1 MFRTFTA
8 LLQPMCFSY
17 FSSCYMSWVVSI
29 GEADDDF
36 VKRQEQLN
44 LQPAKRGKGKG
55 RGRGRGS
62 TATKRSDHDDPEVEV
77 PEKKRKIATPQ
88 TFWTDDVSEEW
99 ARCKAMWD
107 KEWQEEEVWGQES
120 WGQSS
125 QAFDHYA
132 HLDGQVSLHSLV
144 AAEGDGCSGEGKAK
158 KVEKAPKKKTTKKKH
173 IEVLEEKADDASVES
188 EEETCHTN
196 QKEQVKAIAQH
207 IKDVLALGIRVKK
220 FEDLTK
226 QTKDSLREPFPNTDE
241 CRYTPYWNR
250 PACGFYL
257 KSEGMDGGCFSVQS
271 EHGPYLH
278 RLVASM
284 KAAQLMA
291 TWHQKNI
298 EILNHFAHV
307 HTWMGFHNC
316 DMLLTLL
323 TLWFED
329 KNLVIVS
336 YWHPRRLRWTTSRT
350 LPTRHAQRMT
360 GWVNMLIF
368 QAWKK
373 HWNSHQWRL
382 CSVWSNPPNADCFY
396 GFLLVCCDVAQLAML
411 NNLWGLVPKLQTT
424 WPPGGLQC
432 KSRSAVCAFG
442 WDFLN
447 MIFI

>member
-1 MFRTFTA
+1 MGRSLESLQWRFQSYQSNSHRNVFYMFRTFTA

-158 KVEKAPKKKTTKKKH
+158 KVEKAPKKKPRRKNILKSWRKRRMMQ
-173 IEVLEEKADDASVES
+173 VLS

-207 IKDVLALGIRVKK
+207 SRMFLHWAFGSK
-220 FEDLTK
+220 
-226 QTKDSLREPFPNTDE
+226 SLR
-241 CRYTPYWNR
+241 
-250 PACGFYL
+250 
-257 KSEGMDGGCFSVQS
+257 
-271 EHGPYLH
+271 
-278 RLVASM
+278 
-284 KAAQLMA
+284 
-291 TWHQKNI
+291 I
-298 EILNHFAHV
+298 
-307 HTWMGFHNC
+307 
-316 DMLLTLL
+316 
-323 TLWFED
+323 
-329 KNLVIVS
+329 
-336 YWHPRRLRWTTSRT
+336 
-350 LPTRHAQRMT
+350 
-360 GWVNMLIF
+360 
-368 QAWKK
+368 
-373 HWNSHQWRL
+373 
-382 CSVWSNPPNADCFY
+382 
-396 GFLLVCCDVAQLAML
+396 
-411 NNLWGLVPKLQTT
+411 
-424 WPPGGLQC
+424 
-432 KSRSAVCAFG
+432 
-442 WDFLN
+442 
-447 MIFI
+447 

>member
-1 MFRTFTA
+1 MGRSLESLQWRFQSYQSNSHRNVFYMFRTFTA

-158 KVEKAPKKKTTKKKH
+158 KVEKAPKKKNTKKKH
-173 IEVLEEKADDASVES
+173 IEVLEEKADDSSVES

-226 QTKDSLREPFPNTDE
+226 QTKDRLREPFPNTDE

-291 TWHQKNI
+291 T
-298 EILNHFAHV
+298 
-307 HTWMGFHNC
+307 
-316 DMLLTLL
+316 
-323 TLWFED
+323 
-329 KNLVIVS
+329 
-336 YWHPRRLRWTTSRT
+336 
-350 LPTRHAQRMT
+350 
-360 GWVNMLIF
+360 
-368 QAWKK
+368 
-373 HWNSHQWRL
+373 
-382 CSVWSNPPNADCFY
+382 
-396 GFLLVCCDVAQLAML
+396 
-411 NNLWGLVPKLQTT
+411 
-424 WPPGGLQC
+424 
-432 KSRSAVCAFG
+432 
-442 WDFLN
+442 
-447 MIFI
+447 

>member
-1 MFRTFTA
+1 
-8 LLQPMCFSY
+8 
-17 FSSCYMSWVVSI
+17 MSWVVSI

-88 TFWTDDVSEEW
+88 TFWTNDVSEEW
-99 ARCKAMWD
+99 AKCKAMWD
-107 KEWQEEEVWGQES
+107 KEWQGEELWGQES

-173 IEVLEEKADDASVES
+173 IEVLEEKADDANDES

-291 TWHQKNI
+291 T
-298 EILNHFAHV
+298 
-307 HTWMGFHNC
+307 
-316 DMLLTLL
+316 
-323 TLWFED
+323 
-329 KNLVIVS
+329 
-336 YWHPRRLRWTTSRT
+336 
-350 LPTRHAQRMT
+350 
-360 GWVNMLIF
+360 
-368 QAWKK
+368 
-373 HWNSHQWRL
+373 
-382 CSVWSNPPNADCFY
+382 
-396 GFLLVCCDVAQLAML
+396 
-411 NNLWGLVPKLQTT
+411 
-424 WPPGGLQC
+424 
-432 KSRSAVCAFG
+432 
-442 WDFLN
+442 
-447 MIFI
+447 